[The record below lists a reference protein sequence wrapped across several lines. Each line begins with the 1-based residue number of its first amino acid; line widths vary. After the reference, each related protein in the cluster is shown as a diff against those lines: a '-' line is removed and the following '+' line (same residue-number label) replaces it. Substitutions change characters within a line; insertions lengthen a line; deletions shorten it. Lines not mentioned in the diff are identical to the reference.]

1 MTVFRS
7 IKVGKKRIQALCL
20 KLGRKN
26 LIVLRGQRGYI
37 MCGYLNLAVAGKF
50 KDSAVKISGVA
61 TINQA
66 LKSKVNSLSLEA
78 KKMGIRKGQLIKDV
92 LKIIA

>member
-1 MTVFRS
+1 MAVFRS

-26 LIVLRGQRGYI
+26 LIVLRGQKGYI

-50 KDSAVKISGVA
+50 KDQAVKIIGAS

-66 LKSKVNSLSLEA
+66 IESKVHSCSPAA
-78 KKMGIRKGQLIKDV
+78 KKLGIRKGQPIKDV